1 MLAAP
6 LQFNQRDLGHGE
18 SGTLLHPVV
27 AVALLVTIGLMLWRP
42 RKYAIVPL
50 LLCTF
55 LVPRGQEVML
65 AGAHLYVRLILSLA
79 GFICVV
85 RARFR
90 FVDKFNIVD
99 KLFIVWACY
108 RVFAA
113 VVTNWP
119 TGVMEQMSLLLSSL
133 CGYFLLRYL
142 IANEEDVARAAKTLA
157 VTALILGVCMVY
169 EHHSGVNP
177 FGTYLGGSPTV
188 PEIRNGAVR
197 AQATFGH
204 SILAGCFGGTLI
216 PLFVWLWSKKSWVAA
231 VAGIVGSTLMVLTA
245 NSSTPILAYVA
256 GILGLLLW
264 PVRRK
269 MKVVRWL
276 IVITLV
282 LLAIFMNAPV
292 WFVIAHINVVGGSG
306 GYDRAFLIDMC
317 MRHIRDW
324 WLIGTNQNGNWG
336 YDMWD
341 MSDQFVAEAE
351 TGGILALACFIAIIA
366 KSFSRLGTMR
376 KRVKPKQQ
384 WLFWCLGSIMLSNIF
399 AYFGVAYWDQT
410 QVWWFA
416 LLAMIV
422 AVTVPAMTDGL
433 TKTGPEV
440 LEAVTLPD
448 LVETAPEARVAVQ
461 FPDLRKTVRLWGG
474 SEL

>member
-1 MLAAP
+1 
-6 LQFNQRDLGHGE
+6 
-18 SGTLLHPVV
+18 
-27 AVALLVTIGLMLWRP
+27 
-42 RKYAIVPL
+42 
-50 LLCTF
+50 
-55 LVPRGQEVML
+55 
-65 AGAHLYVRLILSLA
+65 
-79 GFICVV
+79 
-85 RARFR
+85 
-90 FVDKFNIVD
+90 
-99 KLFIVWACY
+99 
-108 RVFAA
+108 
-113 VVTNWP
+113 
-119 TGVMEQMSLLLSSL
+119 
-133 CGYFLLRYL
+133 
-142 IANEEDVARAAKTLA
+142 
-157 VTALILGVCMVY
+157 
-169 EHHSGVNP
+169 
-177 FGTYLGGSPTV
+177 
-188 PEIRNGAVR
+188 
-197 AQATFGH
+197 
-204 SILAGCFGGTLI
+204 
-216 PLFVWLWSKKSWVAA
+216 
-231 VAGIVGSTLMVLTA
+231 
-245 NSSTPILAYVA
+245 
-256 GILGLLLW
+256 
-264 PVRRK
+264 

-351 TGGILALACFIAIIA
+351 TGGILTLACFIAIIA

-433 TKTGPEV
+433 TKTDPAV
-440 LEAVTLPD
+440 AEAITLPD
-448 LVETAPEARVAVQ
+448 PVETVPETREAVQ
-461 FPDLRKTVRLWGG
+461 FPGLRKTVQLWGG
-474 SEL
+474 SER

>member
-1 MLAAP
+1 MLAP
-6 LQFNQRDLGHGE
+6 LEFNQRDLGHGA
-18 SGTLLHPVV
+18 SDTVLHPVV
-27 AVALLVTIGLMLWRP
+27 AVALLVTIVLMLWRP

-65 AGAHLYVRLILSLA
+65 AGAHVYVRLILALA

-85 RARFR
+85 K
-90 FVDKFNIVD
+90 DKFRIVDRLNIVD
-99 KLFIVWACY
+99 KIFIVWACY
-108 RVFAA
+108 RVFAT

-119 TGVMEQMSLLLSSL
+119 SGVMEQLSFLLSAL

-157 VTALILGVCMVY
+157 VVALVLGACMVY
-169 EHHSGVNP
+169 EHHFRVNP
-177 FGTYLGGSPTV
+177 FGTYLGGAPTA
-188 PEIRNGAVR
+188 PEIRDGTAR

-216 PLFVWLWSKKSWVAA
+216 PLFVWLLSKKSWVAA

-269 MKVVRWL
+269 MKAVRWL
-276 IVITLV
+276 IVITLAV
-282 LLAIFMNAPV
+282 LALVMNAPV
-292 WFVIAHINVVGGSG
+292 WFLIAHINVVGGSG

-351 TGGILALACFIAIIA
+351 TGGILGLACFIAIIA
-366 KSFSRLGTMR
+366 KSFSRLGSMR

-384 WLFWCLGSIMLSNIF
+384 WLFWCLGSIMLANIF

-416 LLAMIV
+416 LLAMIC
-422 AVTVPAMTDGL
+422 AVTVPHVPHEL
-433 TKTGPEV
+433 TKTGP
-440 LEAVTLPD
+440 AVSEGEMIPD
-448 LVETAPEARVAVQ
+448 LVETAPEARAAVL
-461 FPDLRKTVRLWGG
+461 FPGLRKTVRLWGG
-474 SEL
+474 PEL